1 MPEEREEVAGGAG
14 EVNMTVPGWEGGR
27 VQPSRTVVHE
37 WGGGRGEGG
46 GGRGGE
52 GDRKAWVKGTVF
64 KPRQDG

>member
-14 EVNMTVPGWEGGR
+14 EVNMTVPGWGGGR

-37 WGGGRGEGG
+37 WG